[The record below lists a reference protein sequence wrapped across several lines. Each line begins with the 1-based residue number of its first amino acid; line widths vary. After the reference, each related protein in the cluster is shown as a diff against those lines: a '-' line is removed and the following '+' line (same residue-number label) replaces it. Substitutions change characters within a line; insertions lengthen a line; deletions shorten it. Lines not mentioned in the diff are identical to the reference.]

1 MDKVT
6 YVKTKYRLDQWEK
19 LIAECQSSG
28 LQVDEWCEKNEVSR
42 HAYYYWLRK
51 IRVKACE
58 SMLPAI
64 PEQNKSI
71 SFAKVE
77 LQSHYSASPV
87 ITIHLPGASVD
98 VRDGVGQ
105 QTIESVLLA
114 LKKYAR

>member
-6 YVKTKYRLDQWEK
+6 YVKTKYRQDQWEK
-19 LIAECQSSG
+19 LIADCQSSG

-51 IRVKACE
+51 IRMKACE

-71 SFAKVE
+71 AFAKVE
-77 LQSHYSASPV
+77 LPAHQSAPSTA
-87 ITIHLPGASVD
+87 ITIHISGATLE
-98 VRDGVGQ
+98 VRDGAGQ

-114 LKKYAR
+114 LKKIC